1 MSYRKGHPVRP
12 VAGRLALDFLN
23 TADWTA
29 EGAVAHEKLETLQDA
44 VLWMRALGLPEL
56 ALPTSLAKLHAF
68 RHALRAVFLANAD
81 GASGVARLNETLG
94 GMAGA
99 LIVQRPGESLPSP
112 SGMSLLQVVAVSAA
126 GVLADPREVARV
138 KLCPGADCGWL
149 FLDETRNA
157 RRRWCQMET
166 CGNRAKARRSYARK
180 RATAAQS
187 D

>member
-1 MSYRKGHPVRP
+1 MSYSKGHPVRP

-29 EGAVAHEKLETLQDA
+29 EGAVAHEKLETLRDA
-44 VLWMRALGLPEL
+44 VLWMRALGLPEP
-56 ALPTSLAKLHAF
+56 ALPASVAELHAF
-68 RHALRAVFLANAD
+68 RRGLRAVFLATEDA
-81 GASGVARLNETLG
+81 ASGLACLNEVLAGT
-94 GMAGA
+94 AGA
-99 LIVQRPGESLPSP
+99 PIVQRPGSPLPTP
-112 SGMSLLQVVAVSAA
+112 AGMSLLQLLAVSAA
-126 GVLADPREVARV
+126 SILADPREVARL
-138 KLCPGADCGWL
+138 KLCPGMDCGWL